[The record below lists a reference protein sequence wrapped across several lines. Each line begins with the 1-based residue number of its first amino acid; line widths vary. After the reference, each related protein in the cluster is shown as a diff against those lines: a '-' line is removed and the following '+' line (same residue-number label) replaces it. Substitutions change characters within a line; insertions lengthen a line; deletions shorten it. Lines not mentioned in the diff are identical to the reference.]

1 MVMVNKCNV
10 DNMLMLLLMLILSL
24 NDDDNDGDFVND
36 DNVPALSSD
45 VLMAPVVKLLP
56 FTPDP
61 LVPKLGV

>member
-1 MVMVNKCNV
+1 MIN
-10 DNMLMLLLMLILSL
+10 
-24 NDDDNDGDFVND
+24 DNDGDFVA